1 MSKDLSKK
9 NGQILT
15 KFTPMQLESAL
26 AYAENIMES
35 LPIDFFVLDDLSE
48 FLVKNSPDE
57 WLHDLEDI
65 SIGVRKHWVTKNV
78 LSTLETVVKDLVIIP
93 GEWQFNSYENVPIRV
108 TIVQKNYSYLQNLD
122 TFHHLAS
129 QYLIPNPFNK
139 YWAGRYLIK

>member
-1 MSKDLSKK
+1 MPLLFGDYNLWFIGQQNNLRLVYKELMNVLRWEKPMSKDLSKK

-93 GEWQFNSYENVPIRV
+93 GEWQFNSYE
-108 TIVQKNYSYLQNLD
+108 
-122 TFHHLAS
+122 
-129 QYLIPNPFNK
+129 
-139 YWAGRYLIK
+139 